1 VWSRVE
7 VSGDQI
13 KARDVGV
20 RTRELEESKG
30 SAMVNQVIQDV
41 VAATDPKA
49 ELPVV
54 RSIGLT
60 DLKDALTKGLDD
72 FWVMPTHVAFL
83 SLMYPVVCL
92 LLGSMTLGHDL
103 VPDLYPLAAGFAIV
117 GPFAA
122 IGLYELSRRRE
133 LGLDVSWKHAFDVV
147 YSKSLGSILALG
159 ILLSVIFVIWVAVAR
174 AIYVA
179 NFGYEPVTAV
189 TTFAHEILTT
199 PQGHNVI
206 VVGSG
211 VGFLFAVLAFSVSV
225 VSFPLLLDRNVGVA
239 AAALTSAKVVLRN
252 PKTMMLWGLIVACSL
267 VLGFLAF
274 VFGLALVVPVLGHS
288 TWHLYRKVVE
298 RDQSSRPEQHH
309 RRPQVRRYAAHFPAV
324 LFSSQPREQAVGR
337 ENLDAFS
344 SSGHLEEGATVLA
357 DPLLDGTMEL
367 LESMPDDGAFVFG
380 KLGSDVHT
388 TRRLRASGR

>member
-1 VWSRVE
+1 
-7 VSGDQI
+7 
-13 KARDVGV
+13 
-20 RTRELEESKG
+20 
-30 SAMVNQVIQDV
+30 MVNQVTQDV
-41 VAATDPKA
+41 IAAADSKV

-54 RSIGLT
+54 RSIGLA
-60 DLKDALTKGLDD
+60 DIKDALVKGLDD
-72 FWVMPTHVAFL
+72 FWLMPTYVAFL

-147 YSKSLGSILALG
+147 YSKSLGSILVLG
-159 ILLSVIFVIWVAVAR
+159 ILLSIIFVIWVAVAR

-179 NFGYEPVTAV
+179 NFGFEPVTSL
-189 TTFAHEILTT
+189 TTFANEILTT
-199 PQGHNVI
+199 RQGHNVI

-239 AAALTSAKVVLRN
+239 VAALTSAKVVLRN
-252 PKTMMLWGLIVACSL
+252 PKAMTLWGLIVAGSL

-274 VFGLALVVPVLGHS
+274 FFGLALVVPVLGHS
-288 TWHLYRKVVE
+288 TWHLYRKVIE
-298 RDQSSRPEQHH
+298 RDLSSRPQQYD
-309 RRPQVRRYAAHFPAV
+309 RRPQVKRYAAHFPAV
-324 LFSSQPREQAVGR
+324 LFSSQPKEQAVER
-337 ENLDAFS
+337 ENIGAFS
-344 SSGHLEEGATVLA
+344 PSGHVEEESTARA
-357 DPLLDGTMEL
+357 DQLPDAAVESP
-367 LESMPDDGAFVFG
+367 ESMADDGAFVFR
-380 KLGSDVHT
+380 KLGGDEHATV
-388 TRRLRASGR
+388 RLRASRQ